1 MKKEIQESK
10 IKEIKSENKIKQNK
24 IIGINNYIQFHQNGI
39 QLNTTAINI
48 PMAWISFWFLISWPA
63 SFLFASSPEQIYMM

>member
-48 PMAWISFWFLISWPA
+48 PMAWISF
-63 SFLFASSPEQIYMM
+63 